1 MACMAM
7 NLRLTP
13 EVDEKLAAIAAS
25 EGASKQQVISNLIE
39 QRFELET
46 GRSFAERELTEFFE
60 ARQDLMERLRDA

>member
-1 MACMAM
+1 MARMAM

-13 EVDEKLAAIAAS
+13 DVDEKLTAIAAS
-25 EGASKQQVISNLIE
+25 EGTSKQQVISYLIE

>member
-1 MACMAM
+1 MVRMAM

-13 EVDEKLAAIAAS
+13 EVDEKLAAIAAA

-39 QRFELET
+39 RRFELET
-46 GRSFAERELTEFFE
+46 GRAFAERELTEFFE

>member
-1 MACMAM
+1 MAM